1 MGEKDDDDWDFDPEE
16 PGESDDELSA
26 EAFEFMTNDEPGT
39 QPLNETT
46 RPDHLDYLIL
56 DAEDYQEGARQS
68 SIAELPD
75 APKNESKSKAKAAR
89 IVSHLD
95 VSNSNPDVILN
106 CLTRFFEQ
114 RSHPATFRAVHEL
127 TELQNM
133 SWSFLKNI
141 IELREH
147 WEVRRD
153 YWKIRYGGEIIE
165 RQKGELALTWR
176 ISCEICEARL
186 DHDPSHM
193 IDSDWIKDWYRL
205 QPNDPGYWDFLAYIR
220 ERIKTRKDKELIE
233 GLKMS
238 DDDYNV

>member
-1 MGEKDDDDWDFDPEE
+1 MGEKDDDDLDFDPEE
-16 PGESDDELSA
+16 PDDELST
-26 EAFEFMTNDEPGT
+26 EAFEFMTDSASEAQLP
-39 QPLNETT
+39 NETIH
-46 RPDHLDYLIL
+46 PAHLDHLVL

-68 SIAELPD
+68 SIADLPD
-75 APKNESKSKAKAAR
+75 ASESESKSKAKAAR
-89 IVSHLD
+89 ITSHLD
-95 VSNSNPDVILN
+95 VESSDPDIILN

-114 RSHPATFRAVHEL
+114 RSRPATFRAIHEL
-127 TELQNM
+127 VESRNM

-147 WEVRRD
+147 WEMRPD

-186 DHDPSHM
+186 DHNPSHM

-220 ERIKTRKDKELIE
+220 ERIKTRGSKELIE
-233 GLKMS
+233 GLKMG